1 MYSRIC
7 VTRGF
12 EYVTRG
18 YVTRGFRENM
28 RFLKTK
34 TAKMSEQTLSE
45 YSEAEHWYDGK
56 VFCDKNNNFEKPIL
70 KKNLRI
76 LVLTGGTLCK
86 FMFSLKN
93 GDFQV
98 GKNPRVT

>member
-1 MYSRIC
+1 MNYSRIC

-34 TAKMSEQTLSE
+34 TAKKSKQTLRKD
-45 YSEAEHWYDGK
+45 SEAEHWYDSK
-56 VFCDKNNNFEKPIL
+56 VVCDKNNIFENPIL
-70 KKNLRI
+70 KKI
-76 LVLTGGTLCK
+76 
-86 FMFSLKN
+86 
-93 GDFQV
+93 
-98 GKNPRVT
+98 